1 MQLATMLET
10 RKQLQAL
17 GYDDA
22 FIKDV
27 IRQRVALSPR
37 NSNRRNPKIA
47 QPVGYVC
54 PQQRIDNAVAKATPK
69 KSNHYA
75 GPRGLLMVGEW

>member
-10 RKQLQAL
+10 RKQLAAL

-27 IRQRVALSPR
+27 IRARVANSPR
-37 NSNRRNPKIA
+37 NSNRRNHATKS
-47 QPVGYVC
+47 PVGYVC

-69 KSNHYA
+69 RSNHYV
-75 GPRGLLMVGEW
+75 GPRGLIMVGEW